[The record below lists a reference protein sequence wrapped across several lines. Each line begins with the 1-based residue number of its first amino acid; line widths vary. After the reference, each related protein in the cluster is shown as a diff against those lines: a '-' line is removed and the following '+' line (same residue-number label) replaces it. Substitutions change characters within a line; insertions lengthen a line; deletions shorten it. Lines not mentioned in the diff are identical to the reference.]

1 MIKNKLKNFSDEL
14 KVIFTK
20 TFLSNFISGV
30 SEPYD
35 SVYVNQFASSKIQIG
50 FLSSLN
56 SFLISIFSLPG
67 GFLADRFDRK
77 KVYLF
82 GLFLSI
88 LVPFFYF
95 IANDWNIIVIAI
107 IFSGI
112 STAISSPAWNAILA
126 NSTNNEER
134 GYVYALVNI
143 FTILPV
149 IVAPIIASK
158 IIGNSMKVEDIKP
171 IYLVQLIL
179 IIVLFVYV
187 TIYLKKD
194 ERFFGKKGNIIKDY
208 FELQEN
214 KNLRYWL
221 IIKSV
226 GALIFGLSSPFMLIY
241 AVTIGASA
249 IDLAMMIT
257 LRKLS
262 NMIFSLKASN
272 VADEVGRKK
281 TIILSH
287 LIMYLAIILFI
298 SAKSPEILILSYFIW
313 GISDAFSIAWSMEM
327 MELVSPEFRSR
338 WSALETF
345 VWNLFSIPAFILGGF
360 IWEKVNFVLSLML
373 LMVIDATF
381 RMTMLY
387 LKIPE
392 TKKQKWYVIPPLPRN
407 YEYDRNITD
416 MLKKAQ
422 ANYVHRDA

>member
-158 IIGNSMKVEDIKP
+158 IIGNSMKV
-171 IYLVQLIL
+171 
-179 IIVLFVYV
+179 
-187 TIYLKKD
+187 
-194 ERFFGKKGNIIKDY
+194 
-208 FELQEN
+208 
-214 KNLRYWL
+214 
-221 IIKSV
+221 
-226 GALIFGLSSPFMLIY
+226 
-241 AVTIGASA
+241 
-249 IDLAMMIT
+249 
-257 LRKLS
+257 
-262 NMIFSLKASN
+262 
-272 VADEVGRKK
+272 
-281 TIILSH
+281 
-287 LIMYLAIILFI
+287 
-298 SAKSPEILILSYFIW
+298 
-313 GISDAFSIAWSMEM
+313 
-327 MELVSPEFRSR
+327 
-338 WSALETF
+338 
-345 VWNLFSIPAFILGGF
+345 
-360 IWEKVNFVLSLML
+360 
-373 LMVIDATF
+373 
-381 RMTMLY
+381 
-387 LKIPE
+387 
-392 TKKQKWYVIPPLPRN
+392 
-407 YEYDRNITD
+407 
-416 MLKKAQ
+416 
-422 ANYVHRDA
+422 